1 MTSGRMR
8 SLPLGTLL
16 ALCLGCYTGVDDRAL
31 DSAQVAEP
39 ASGPSA
45 KQEDPAT
52 RRKALE
58 GSLEIARNKLVQ
70 AELEQSSAEQSA
82 AAALA
87 RARIELELSQARL
100 LQFTE
105 LDRPNQLERAR
116 LGLLRAKD
124 RAQEAADELA
134 QIEIMYEEQDLQD
147 RTAEFVVSRGRRNAE
162 RSAAQIKLEE
172 QSLLSLEQHTLP
184 QELKKLALDV
194 TRKQDDLAEAER
206 KLESTRLAKQIAV
219 MGARQEIEK
228 LTGELERLD
237 PPVSP

>member
-1 MTSGRMR
+1 
-8 SLPLGTLL
+8 
-16 ALCLGCYTGVDDRAL
+16 VDDRAL

-39 ASGPSA
+39 ASLPSA

-147 RTAEFVVSRGRRNAE
+147 RTAEFVVSRGRRTAE